1 MATYKKINQLE
12 EAAKRLNTAGTELGN
27 MTYDNFKTGNAYKG
41 LQRDYQQGGQMAMK
55 DTLGQVAARTGGMA
69 SSYATSAA
77 NQSYNNYMQGLES
90 AARSLFNDEY
100 SRAKDK
106 YNTAR
111 DEYNTAYGEYRDAV
125 GDERYKT
132 EWDYKVGRDQLA
144 DERYN
149 DTQKKEAVKTQ
160 KGELYNLIISGGTPN
175 RADFP
180 DLTDADW
187 NTITATAT
195 NTYNSTNKE
204 DYLASVKES
213 AAAGMLPAFDP
224 NNKWGVTIDEF
235 KNALGLGEADYKNS
249 AGYLSN
255 QKATDDSIRSML
267 TSESFDWD
275 TYDWNGDAEGLGSAA
290 DYFAGKGSAY
300 DSGYWQGIYNDAQ
313 QGYADADIEAAQE
326 EVYDILEAGGE
337 PPIDLLI
344 KAGWLEEITPAN
356 EGETP
361 NYDSDGNGIPD
372 GLSGLAATMWQNNIN
387 SKNDAEAQE
396 TMAENVRDIEAR
408 IANGE
413 SLEDIKKAYGIV
425 DEFDEN
431 DDPQG
436 KNGFTWEEVT
446 GKSLAEWTKKFN
458 DNTAKNYSYQD
469 TEAGRAEIVGKLIDS
484 GTLSL
489 SAKDQSNFDYIFG
502 TGAYTEV
509 KRLIDNIGAVQLDG
523 ADTINTQ
530 TNAYID
536 DEVEAIAN
544 RFPTFSSEQIYA
556 LLEKANP
563 DVFRVWADE
572 MVRD

>member
-27 MTYDNFKTGNAYKG
+27 MTYDNFKAGNVYKG

-77 NQSYNNYMQGLES
+77 NQSYNNYMKGLED
-90 AARSLFNDEY
+90 AARSLFNEEY

-111 DEYNTAYGEYRDAV
+111 DEYSTAYGEYRDELEDQRY
-125 GDERYKT
+125 DE
-132 EWDYKVGRDQLA
+132 
-144 DERYN
+144 
-149 DTQKKEAVKTQ
+149 TQKA
-160 KGELYNLIISGGTPN
+160 NN
-175 RADFP
+175 RQ
-180 DLTDADW
+180 
-187 NTITATAT
+187 
-195 NTYNSTNKE
+195 
-204 DYLASVKES
+204 DYLDSIIEMAGAGITPDWDPTK
-213 AAAGMLPAFDP
+213 AAEFGITEEDF
-224 NNKWGVTIDEF
+224 NNAVSIGT
-235 KNALGLGEADYKNS
+235 NQHKNS

-255 QKATDDSIRSML
+255 QKATDDRLEQIFGA
-267 TSESFDWD
+267 EGFDWNK
-275 TYDWNGDAEGLGSAA
+275 YDWNGDGKVDETDSADAYDFSGSSYGA
-290 DYFAGKGSAY
+290 DYWQQ
-300 DSGYWQGIYNDAQ
+300 YWKDAQ
-313 QGYADADIEAAQE
+313 QGYADENTKAAQD
-326 EVYDILEAGGE
+326 EVIEILKAGGTPTAE
-337 PPIDLLI
+337 LLV
-344 KAGWLEEITPAN
+344 KAGFLDEESAYSTD
-356 EGETP
+356 E
-361 NYDSDGNGIPD
+361 DGNGIPD
-372 GLSGLAATMWQNNIN
+372 GLSGLAATMWQNNI
-387 SKNDAEAQE
+387 DAENEAAALE
-396 TMAENVRDIEAR
+396 NEAKAEENKIAAVNDIKAR

-413 SLEDIKKAYGIV
+413 SLEDIASDYDITNDAGWKA
-425 DEFDEN
+425 
-431 DDPQG
+431 
-436 KNGFTWEEVT
+436 VT
-446 GKSLAEWTKKFN
+446 GMSKAEWTKEFN

-489 SAKDQSNFDYIFG
+489 PAKDQSNFDYIFG
-502 TGAYTEV
+502 TGAYAEV
-509 KRLIDNIGAVQLDG
+509 KRLIDNIGMVQLNG
-523 ADTINTQ
+523 ADTIDTQ